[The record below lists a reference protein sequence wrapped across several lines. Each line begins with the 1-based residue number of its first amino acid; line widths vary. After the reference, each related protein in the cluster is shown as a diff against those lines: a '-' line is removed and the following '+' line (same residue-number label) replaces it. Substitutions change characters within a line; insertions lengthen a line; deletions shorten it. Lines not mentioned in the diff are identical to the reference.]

1 MSKNL
6 WFRLSS
12 GLQILSLM
20 VGTMVWVG
28 AQDLPPEV
36 IRYADRVLHNGHVL
50 TMDQDMPP
58 FSVTEAVAIRDGR
71 IMAVGED
78 SRILRMA
85 GPDTERVDLAGK
97 TLMPGFVDTHS
108 HPNSYA
114 LSHHAREYTAIYVR
128 FLREQNIRFIVVNW
142 ESKETALADFKK
154 AAEGLPQGY
163 WIYSTVRSS
172 AVQKSLTRW
181 DLDEVVPDHPIYV
194 RVGNAIY
201 GMINSKML
209 EIVDQRYG
217 DRVPGL
223 LKNEEGI
230 LTGQIYGPLGET
242 LDEELMPQVPP
253 DLLGPILK
261 KELDE
266 WIALGITTLS
276 SRFNGG
282 EITAYAQLDR
292 NGELPLRLAY
302 THEVGRRNVFL
313 ERDLKRFGGIQGH
326 GTDRMWLIGI
336 SIGNPDGDP
345 PGSQGGGGTCT
356 TIPKRVMLPNDLY
369 PDGNCFWDDVPGD
382 TSREA
387 PAIVNRFNYRVAGVH
402 NLGDRASLEHL
413 DAYEKADR
421 EKSIAGKRFALD
433 HGMMVSPDVI
443 KRTAELDV
451 VWSLQPIQLYNNAP
465 TFSRVFGEEVAQRW
479 MHPVKSMIEAGIR
492 VAWGA
497 DTHSDP
503 ERHPLFGLQVLVTRK
518 AKDGRVF
525 GARERLDRATA
536 LLMMTRWSAEYVL
549 REEELGSLEAGKLAD
564 YVILDKNPLD
574 PAVPDEALSQIR
586 VLAAVVGGELEYGSL
601 NPAQ

>member
-1 MSKNL
+1 MKKYLFFPLFPGLLVIGL
-6 WFRLSS
+6 WFVTNSS
-12 GLQILSLM
+12 VNG
-20 VGTMVWVG
+20 
-28 AQDLPPEV
+28 QDLPPEV
-36 IRYADRVLHNGHVL
+36 IRYADMIMHTGQVL
-50 TMDQDMPP
+50 TMDHDMPP
-58 FSVTEAVAIRDGR
+58 FLVTEAIAIRDGR
-71 IMAVGED
+71 IMAVGKD
-78 SRILRMA
+78 NRILRMA
-85 GPDTERVDLAGK
+85 GPDTKKVDLAGK
-97 TLMPGFVDTHS
+97 TVLPGFVDSHS

-114 LSHHAREYTAIYVR
+114 LSHHAREYTATYIK
-128 FLREQNIRFIVVNW
+128 FLREHNIRFIVVNW
-142 ESKETALADFKK
+142 ETKETVLSDFQK
-154 AAEGLPQGY
+154 AAAGLPEGH

-172 AVQKSLTRW
+172 AVQKKLTRW
-181 DLDEVVPDHPIYV
+181 DLDQVVPDNPIYV

-201 GMINSKML
+201 GMLNSKML
-209 EIVDQRYG
+209 EIVDELYG
-217 DRVPGL
+217 GRVPGL
-223 LKNEEGI
+223 IKDENGVP
-230 LTGQIYGPLGET
+230 TGQIYGPLGET

-292 NGELPLRLAY
+292 NGQLPLRLAY

-345 PGSQGGGGTCT
+345 PGSPGGGGNCT
-356 TIPKRVMLPNDLY
+356 TIPKLIMLPNDLY
-369 PDGNCFWDDVPGD
+369 PNGNCFWDDVPGD

-402 NLGDRASLEHL
+402 NLGDKASLEHL
-413 DAYEKADR
+413 AAYEKADQ

-443 KRTAELDV
+443 KRTAELDA

-465 TFSRVFGEEVAQRW
+465 TFSRVYGEEVAQRW
-479 MHPVKSMIEAGIR
+479 MHPVKSMIDAGIR

-525 GARERLDRATA
+525 GPREKLDRATA

-549 REEELGSLEAGKLAD
+549 REEDLGSLESGKLAD
-564 YVILDKNPLD
+564 LVILDKNPLD
-574 PAVPDEALSQIR
+574 PTVPDESLSQIQ
-586 VLAAVVGGELEYGSL
+586 VLAAIVGGELEYGSL
-601 NPAQ
+601 SWTQ

>member
-1 MSKNL
+1 MMKKLFS
-6 WFRLSS
+6 RLLF
-12 GLQILSLM
+12 GLSTISLSL
-20 VGTMVWVG
+20 VASSFLSG
-28 AQDLPPEV
+28 QDLPPEV
-36 IRYADRVLHNGHVL
+36 IRYADMILHNGKVL

-58 FSVTEAVAIRDGR
+58 FTVTEAVAIREGK
-71 IMAVGED
+71 IMAVGQD

-85 GPDTERVDLAGK
+85 GPDTEKVDMAGR
-97 TLMPGFVDTHS
+97 TILPGFVDSHS

-114 LSHHAREYTAIYVR
+114 LSHHAREYTAMFVR
-128 FLREQNIRFIVVNW
+128 FLRENNIRFIVVNW
-142 ESKETALADFKK
+142 ESRETVLADFKK
-154 AAEGLPQGY
+154 AAEGLSEGN

-172 AVQKSLTRW
+172 SVQKSLTRW
-181 DLDEVVPDHPIYV
+181 DLDEVVPDHPVYV

-201 GMINSKML
+201 GMVNSKML
-209 EIVDQRYG
+209 EIVEERYG

-223 LKNEEGI
+223 IRDDQGVA
-230 LTGQIYGPLGET
+230 TGQIYGPLGET

-253 DLLGPILK
+253 DLLAPILN
-261 KELDE
+261 KELEE

-292 NGELPLRLAY
+292 NNELPLRLAY

-345 PGSQGGGGTCT
+345 PGSPGGGGTCT
-356 TIPKRVMLPNDLY
+356 TIPKLVMLPNDLY
-369 PDGNCFWDDVPGD
+369 PEGNCFWDDVPGD

-402 NLGDRASLEHL
+402 NLGDRASLVHL
-413 DAYEKADR
+413 DAYEKADQ
-421 EKSIAGKRFALD
+421 EDSIAGKRFALD

-451 VWSLQPIQLYNNAP
+451 VWSIQPIQLYNNAP
-465 TFSRVFGEEVAQRW
+465 TFSRVYGEEVAQRW

-492 VAWGA
+492 IAWGA

-503 ERHPLFGLQVLVTRK
+503 ERHPMFGLQVMVTRQ
-518 AKDGRVF
+518 AKDGRIF
-525 GARERLDRATA
+525 GPRERLDRATA
-536 LLMMTRWSAEYVL
+536 LLMMTRWAAEYVL
-549 REEELGSLEAGKLAD
+549 REDELGSLEPGKLAD
-564 YVILDKNPLD
+564 LVILDKNPLD
-574 PAVPDEALSQIR
+574 PAVPDDALAQIQ

-601 NPAQ
+601 AAGQ